1 MFQYLVYHDGLPG
14 KIRWKDSWILQHL
27 PLCDSVFIFAN
38 GKLNLQYDG
47 LFCFVLFHSS
57 VFLGNALLTY
67 LNLFSQIDN
76 IVSWS

>member
-38 GKLNLQYDG
+38 GKLNLQYSTAYFV
-47 LFCFVLFHSS
+47 LFCFVSLQCISGKCIADLPEL
-57 VFLGNALLTY
+57 VFTNR
-67 LNLFSQIDN
+67 
-76 IVSWS
+76 